1 MTLQPHPPHP
11 SSGGSGRLGLAA
23 TAILAGVYLTFTALG
38 AFAPQLL
45 AAPIQPGGIFTWAFA
60 LGLGVIGL
68 GFVLTVIYAVIA
80 NRRESVALAARALV
94 PAEGG
99 AR

>member
-1 MTLQPHPPHP
+1 MTFQPHPPHP
-11 SSGGSGRLGLAA
+11 SSGGSARLGLAA

-38 AFAPQLL
+38 AFAPELL
-45 AAPIQPGGIFTWAFA
+45 ATPVRSGGVFTWAFA

-80 NRRESVALAARALV
+80 NRRESAAVAARAMV
-94 PAEGG
+94 PAEGA